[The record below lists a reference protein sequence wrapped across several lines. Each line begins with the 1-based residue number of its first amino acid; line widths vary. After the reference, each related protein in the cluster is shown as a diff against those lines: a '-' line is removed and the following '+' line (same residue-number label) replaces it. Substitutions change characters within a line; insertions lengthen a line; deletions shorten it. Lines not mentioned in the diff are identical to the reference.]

1 MFIVQAIEL
10 VLCRFEQKVLLYSN
24 LGGEQ
29 SFVLI
34 SLLMPEMFNAFPPS
48 LDLSKVWCQV
58 ISSTCHFAHQQNR
71 HFH

>member
-10 VLCRFEQKVLLYSN
+10 VICRFEQKVLLYSN

-34 SLLMPEMFNAFPPS
+34 SLLIPEMFNAFPPS
-48 LDLSKVWCQV
+48 LNFSHLGSRFVK
-58 ISSTCHFAHQQNR
+58 
-71 HFH
+71 